1 MMRFEILLIILVL
14 LDCTTTYLLSFKYP
28 VEYEFNFIVRELMR
42 AWRELVFLYAVVE
55 YFSFMLLYEVVQF
68 LKAKFNIKYRIEYSI
83 VLLLIFAVTSN
94 MIGLLI

>member
-1 MMRFEILLIILVL
+1 VERASISLCYNRVL
-14 LDCTTTYLLSFKYP
+14 F
-28 VEYEFNFIVRELMR
+28 
-42 AWRELVFLYAVVE
+42 FL
-55 YFSFMLLYEVVQF
+55 LLYEIVQF

>member
-1 MMRFEILLIILVL
+1 LRFEILLIILVL

-42 AWRELVFLYAVVE
+42 AWRELVFLYAIIE
-55 YFSFMLLYEVVQF
+55 YFSFLLLYEIALYMRERF
-68 LKAKFNIKYRIEYSI
+68 KIKYRIEYSI
-83 VLLLIFAVTSN
+83 IALLVFAVTSN